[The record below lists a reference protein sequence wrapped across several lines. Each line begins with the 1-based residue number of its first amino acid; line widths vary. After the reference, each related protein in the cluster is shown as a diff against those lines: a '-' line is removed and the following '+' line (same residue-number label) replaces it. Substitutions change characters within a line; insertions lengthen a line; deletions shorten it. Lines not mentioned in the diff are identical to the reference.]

1 LKDTTMIKTLLSAAV
16 VATTLAGATLASTD
30 TAEARWGRGGAFAA
44 GAAVGLLGGALLAG
58 PSYGYVEPGYY
69 YEPTCFWKK
78 KRFFDGYGGYYVKR
92 VRICR

>member
-1 LKDTTMIKTLLSAAV
+1 MFRKAVSAAV
-16 VATTLAGATLASTD
+16 VATTLAGATLASTG

-58 PSYGYVEPGYY
+58 PGYGYYEPGYY
-69 YEPTCFWKK
+69 YEPACFWKK
-78 KRFFDGYGGYYVKR
+78 KRFYDGYGNTYVKR